1 MQVRE
6 PNIKYLG
13 LENMCRLAE
22 VPAVIDAIHRH
33 HKSIISSLSDPDI
46 SIRRRALD
54 LLFAMCNSQ
63 NVTDIVGELLQYLDI
78 ADLSLR
84 EELVLKCAL
93 LAERYSVVV
102 PDMLFLLLSHHLH
115 QYHMVTFFVLMV
127 TCTKLKPLKKK
138 NSPGFSYMGT
148 LAFCFNSNFFHPSFP
163 LCAII

>member
-1 MQVRE
+1 
-6 PNIKYLG
+6 
-13 LENMCRLAE
+13 MCRLAE

-78 ADLSLR
+78 ADLSMR

-93 LAERYSVVV
+93 LAER
-102 PDMLFLLLSHHLH
+102 
-115 QYHMVTFFVLMV
+115 
-127 TCTKLKPLKKK
+127 
-138 NSPGFSYMGT
+138 
-148 LAFCFNSNFFHPSFP
+148 
-163 LCAII
+163 CAMTPH